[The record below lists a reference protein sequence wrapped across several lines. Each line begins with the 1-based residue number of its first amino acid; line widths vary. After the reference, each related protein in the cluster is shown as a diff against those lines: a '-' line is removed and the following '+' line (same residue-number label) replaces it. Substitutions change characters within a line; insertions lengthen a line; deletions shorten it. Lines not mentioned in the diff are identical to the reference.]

1 MNQGRSTA
9 ADRGGFQLD
18 DDEDLL
24 PREVIHKSGA
34 RIQTSATRIV
44 AEGSVGGEDSRAG
57 GLIPKRYCTMAIGIQ
72 SV

>member
-18 DDEDLL
+18 DAEDLL

-34 RIQTSATRIV
+34 RIQTPVTRIT
-44 AEGSVGGEDSRAG
+44 AEESVGGEGSRAVD
-57 GLIPKRYCTMAIGIQ
+57 LIQSSYCTMT
-72 SV
+72 SSFHMN

>member
-1 MNQGRSTA
+1 M

-34 RIQTSATRIV
+34 RIQTPATRIA

-57 GLIPKRYCTMAIGIQ
+57 SLIQSSYCTMAS
-72 SV
+72 SVQTV

>member
-34 RIQTSATRIV
+34 RIQTPATRIA

-57 GLIPKRYCTMAIGIQ
+57 GLIRLVTVPWGNGIQ
-72 SV
+72 TA